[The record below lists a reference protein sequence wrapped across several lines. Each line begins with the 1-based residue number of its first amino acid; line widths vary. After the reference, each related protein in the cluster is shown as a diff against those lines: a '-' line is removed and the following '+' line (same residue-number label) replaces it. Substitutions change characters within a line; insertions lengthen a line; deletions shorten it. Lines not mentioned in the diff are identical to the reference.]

1 MTIGAPF
8 PADLPDLLRLAC
20 GQGKMRL
27 NVWFGAREN
36 GRKHQANLA
45 NSGNG
50 WTIDYDEDPL
60 EAITKV
66 LRIRFGAMLERQR
79 SGCTS
84 EELREIDPVH
94 PDFADAVA
102 AAPDIDLEGLIG

>member
-1 MTIGAPF
+1 VTF
-8 PADLPDLLRLAC
+8 PPDLPDLLRLAC
-20 GQGKMRL
+20 GQGQMRL

-45 NSGNG
+45 NSGHG

-79 SGCTS
+79 RT
-84 EELREIDPVH
+84 DPIG
-94 PDFADAVA
+94 PDDLAD
-102 AAPDIDLEGLIG
+102 LIG